1 MLPSLFFIVR
11 SSMTLRFIGACL
23 ALVALTAVVSMAQ
36 VPAQVMQY
44 LGRYTSNPPAFD
56 AGAAEVVAYDP
67 TSRTVV
73 YIDANSNKLTFI
85 NATNPAS
92 PTFIRDVF
100 LLAYNGVANSVAIRN
115 GNVAVALEDRAS
127 KQAPGR
133 VLFLDM
139 QGNFRSVVTVGA
151 LPDMITFTPDGTRV
165 ITCNEGE
172 PSADYTNDP
181 EGSVSIIN
189 ISGGVTNPTVQ
200 TVGFTSLNGRQDSLR
215 AMGIRI
221 YGPNASVAQDF
232 EPEYAAISSDSRTAF
247 VTIQEA
253 NALAIIDIATATL
266 TRVVAL
272 GYKDYS
278 RGLPRVRQ
286 FPWTNRPVLGTT
298 PAGQQILLGGCS
310 GLWFAGYADGDTNRP
325 RFLTHP
331 DRGPNAEPTTIRGQV
346 RRPFA
351 LPSYQAE
358 VDLLELNR
366 TTGAITT
373 VSRTPLY
380 RTVGNAQVPI
390 SGRPN
395 LQAAGQGFAYTDEFG
410 IDLNGNDIPNDP
422 FGADLEGI
430 ITDRFGNWWL
440 VDEYRPAIYNF
451 RPTGELI
458 ARHVPQ
464 GTAAAVGAASGTYGV
479 ETLPAAYA
487 ARRANRGFEAVAIE
501 GDTLYAFIQSS
512 LDQPDNAGDNAS
524 RSSVWCRILAFNI
537 VTNQVI
543 GEYLYPMFEKF
554 GAADKIGD
562 AASLGNGRFFV
573 VERDDATGLRARKY
587 IFDIDLKGAT
597 NLRTATINLP
607 PGRTIESLNFNELA
621 QYGIRPVYK
630 MKSVY
635 LPGVGYG
642 DFDKVEGLCR
652 IDDNRFA
659 LINDNDFGVGGSVL
673 PNPPNGTI
681 TINNS
686 SPTIGWLTFDRPNG
700 LDPSD
705 RDSGVG
711 NLGAIRINNW
721 PVYGMYQPDAI
732 SLFTAGGETFLI
744 TANEGDAREYG
755 SFVEE
760 VRVGSSAVVLDQT
773 NFPNGAALKA
783 NTALGRL
790 NISNQASDL
799 DGDGDY
805 DRLFTLGGRSF
816 SIWNTDGNLI
826 WDSGNEFETL
836 TARFFPQNFNTGHTT
851 NALDDRSDNKGPEP
865 EATAIGV
872 INDSVYAFIG
882 LERIGTMFMYNVTNP
897 TAPRY
902 VDYINSRNLT
912 VSPNL
917 TNVTNGT
924 VGDLGCEV
932 IQYIPASESPNGAD
946 MIVAGNEISG
956 TVSFYN
962 VRIPR
967 ITSVPA
973 ESVSVCLTETLTLRV
988 TATGPGLT
996 YQWQKDGNDIP
1007 GATAATYSTV
1017 AVNASVNGTY
1027 RCVVR
1032 AAGGMPIATRS
1043 TVVTSAARTRITRD
1057 VPTLIQPP
1065 QGSGVFIEMDATGNP
1080 SDRYQWFRAGV
1091 PLQEG
1096 NKYRGVTTKRLFIND
1111 MQFAD
1116 TSSTYTCLVT
1126 GGCSAPR
1133 TRNCA
1138 VLIARVTITQQP
1150 VQPAALCAG
1159 SDLTLTAAAL
1169 PSGGDRGLFY
1179 RWAKNGAGFLADG
1192 DRIAGTQSPTLRIT
1206 GLTIAD
1212 TGTYWCTI
1220 SGVPSNAAQ
1229 ATNFIDVRIPVRP
1242 AITRELEA
1250 NNGTSTIICEQQR
1263 AVLSIE
1269 TLEPA
1274 DRYEWS
1280 RNGIVEAT
1288 TTIPSYATASPGDW
1302 KVRVFSRCA
1311 NTFAESRSVRVQ
1323 RGARPS
1329 FELEPTPR
1337 RILRE
1342 GDPLDL
1348 TFVLRSGT
1356 PELSY
1361 QWFRNGV
1368 AIPGA
1373 TAADYLVSAVT
1384 EADEGVY
1391 QGVVRN
1397 SCGQITTRIVNVI
1410 VHPRATVSVDEDIP
1424 SESLTVSPN
1433 PATDQAVVQFAT
1445 ATDGAVRVTLTDV
1458 AGSVV
1463 ATLVNDVLAAGQH
1476 RVDVQ
1481 TSSLPAAGVFTIVV
1495 ETANDIRRHSFVVV
1509 R

>member
-1 MLPSLFFIVR
+1 
-11 SSMTLRFIGACL
+11 MTLRFIGACL
-23 ALVALTAVVSMAQ
+23 ASVVLLTMVSMAQ
-36 VPAQVMQY
+36 VPAQVMQF

-67 TSRTVV
+67 TTRTVV

-85 NATNPAS
+85 NATNPAL

-100 LLAYNGVANSVAIRN
+100 LLAYNGTANSVAIRN
-115 GNVAVALEDRAS
+115 GNVAVALEDRTS

-139 QGNFRSVVTVGA
+139 QGNFRSIVTVGA
-151 LPDMITFTPDGTRV
+151 LPDMLTFTPDGTRV

-172 PSADYTNDP
+172 PSSDYLNDP

-189 ISGGVTNPTVQ
+189 IAGGVTNPTVQ
-200 TVGFTSLNGRQDSLR
+200 TVGFATLNGRQDSLR

-221 YGPNASVAQDF
+221 YGPNSSVAQDF
-232 EPEYAAISSDSRTAF
+232 EPEYAAISPDSRTAY

-253 NALAIIDIATATL
+253 NALAIIDIPSATL

-286 FPWTNRPVLGTT
+286 YPWTNRPVLGTT

-351 LPSYQAE
+351 LPNYQAE

-373 VSRTPLY
+373 VSRTPLF
-380 RTVGNAQVPI
+380 RTVGSSQVPI

-430 ITDRFGNWWL
+430 VVDRFGNWWL

-451 RPTGELI
+451 SPTGELI

-464 GTAAAVGAASGTYGV
+464 GTAASVGSAVGTFGS

-487 ARRANRGFEAVAIE
+487 TRRANRGFEAVAIE
-501 GDTLYAFIQSS
+501 GDTLYAFIQTS
-512 LDQPDNAGDNAS
+512 LDQPDNAADNAS
-524 RSSVWCRILAFNI
+524 RTSVWCRILAFNI

-607 PGRTIESLNFNELA
+607 AGRTIESLNFNELA

-681 TINNS
+681 SINTS
-686 SPTIGWLTFDRPNG
+686 SPTIGWMTFDRPNG

-711 NLGAIRINNW
+711 NLGAIRINTW

-732 SLFTAGGETFLI
+732 SLFTVGSETFLI

-755 SFVEE
+755 TFVEE
-760 VRVGSSAVVLDQT
+760 VRVGSSAVVLDPT

-790 NISNQASDL
+790 NISNQASDI

-836 TARFFPQNFNTGHTT
+836 TSRFFPLNFNTGHTT
-851 NALDDRSDNKGPEP
+851 NTLDDRSDNKGPEP

-882 LERIGTMFMYNVTNP
+882 LERIGTVFMYNVSNP

-912 VSPNL
+912 VSPSL
-917 TNVTNGT
+917 ANVTNGT

-946 MIVAGNEISG
+946 MILSGNEISG

-967 ITSVPA
+967 ITTVPA
-973 ESVSVCLTETLTLRV
+973 ESVAVCLTETLTLRV

-996 YQWQKDGNDIP
+996 YQWQKDGIDIA
-1007 GATAATYSTV
+1007 GATSATYTAV
-1017 AVNASVNGTY
+1017 ATTTTINGTY

-1032 AAGGMPIATRS
+1032 AAGGMAIPSRN
-1043 TVVTSAARTRITRD
+1043 TVVTSAPRTRITRD
-1057 VPTLIQPP
+1057 VPTLIQAP
-1065 QGSGVFIEMDATGNP
+1065 QGSGVVIEIDATGSP
-1080 SDRYQWFRAGV
+1080 TDRFQWFRAGV

-1096 NKYRGVTTKRLFIND
+1096 SKYRGVTTKRLFIND

-1116 TSSTYTCLVT
+1116 TSSAYTCVVT

-1138 VLIARVTITQQP
+1138 VLIPRVIITQQP
-1150 VQPAALCAG
+1150 VQPAAICAG
-1159 SDLTLTAAAL
+1159 NDLVLTAAAL

-1179 RWAKNGAGFLADG
+1179 RWAKNGAGFLADN
-1192 DRIAGTQSPTLRIT
+1192 DRISGAQSPTLRIS
-1206 GLTIAD
+1206 GLSIAD

-1229 ATNFIDVRIPVRP
+1229 ATTFIDVRIPVLP
-1242 AITRELEA
+1242 VITAELEA
-1250 NNGTSTIICEQQR
+1250 NRGTSAVICEQQS
-1263 AVLSIE
+1263 AGLSVG
-1269 TLEPA
+1269 TAEPA
-1274 DRYEWS
+1274 ARYEWL
-1280 RNGIVEAT
+1280 RNGVVEAT
-1288 TTIPSYATASPGDW
+1288 TSIPTYSTTASGDW
-1302 KVRVFSRCA
+1302 KVRVYTRCS
-1311 NTFAESRSVRVQ
+1311 NTFVESRSVRVQ
-1323 RGARPS
+1323 RGVRPA
-1329 FELEPTPR
+1329 FELEPIPR
-1337 RILRE
+1337 RVLAE

-1348 TFVLRSGT
+1348 TFILRAGT

-1368 AIPGA
+1368 PIDGA
-1373 TAADYLVSAVT
+1373 TAADYRVAAVT

-1391 QGVVRN
+1391 QGLVRN
-1397 SCGQITTRIVNVI
+1397 SCGQITTRIVTVI
-1410 VHPRATVSVDEDIP
+1410 VNARSTVSVDGENATEELVI
-1424 SESLTVSPN
+1424 SPN
-1433 PATDQAVVQFAT
+1433 PATETAVVHFAT
-1445 ATDGAVRVTLTDV
+1445 STDGAVKVSIADLTG
-1458 AGSVV
+1458 AVV
-1463 ATLVNDVLAAGQH
+1463 ATLVNDVRAAGRH
-1476 RVDVQ
+1476 STTIN
-1481 TSSLPAAGVFTIVV
+1481 TSILPAAGVYTLVL
-1495 ETANDIRRHSFVVV
+1495 ESPDGLRRHSFVVV